1 VVSCS
6 WKSSYFYHLD
16 EKEMENSSLDGS
28 TKSVEMDTNRSSSL
42 QGLVLN
48 SKPYFNEVGYD
59 KQIGRAEGEKNSL
72 AYNENSFLLSCKSM
86 LYFLRKP
93 PKV

>member
-1 VVSCS
+1 
-6 WKSSYFYHLD
+6 LD
-16 EKEMENSSLDGS
+16 EQEMENSGLDGS

-48 SKPYFNEVGYD
+48 SKPYFNEAGYD
-59 KQIGRAEGEKNSL
+59 KQIGRVEGEKNSL

>member
-1 VVSCS
+1 
-6 WKSSYFYHLD
+6 LD
-16 EKEMENSSLDGS
+16 EQEMENSSLDGS
-28 TKSVEMDTNRSSSL
+28 TKSIEMDTNKSSSL

-59 KQIGRAEGEKNSL
+59 KLIGRAEGEKNSL

>member
-1 VVSCS
+1 MIYPS
-6 WKSSYFYHLD
+6 KSSYFYHLD
-16 EKEMENSSLDGS
+16 EQEMENSSLDGS

-48 SKPYFNEVGYD
+48 SKPYFNEAGYD
-59 KQIGRAEGEKNSL
+59 KQIGRAEGENNSL

-86 LYFLRKP
+86 LYLLRKP

>member
-6 WKSSYFYHLD
+6 WKSYYFYHLD
-16 EKEMENSSLDGS
+16 EQEMENSSLDGS

-48 SKPYFNEVGYD
+48 LKPYFNEVGYD
-59 KQIGRAEGEKNSL
+59 K
-72 AYNENSFLLSCKSM
+72 
-86 LYFLRKP
+86 
-93 PKV
+93 

>member
-1 VVSCS
+1 
-6 WKSSYFYHLD
+6 L
-16 EKEMENSSLDGS
+16 NSSILQ
-28 TKSVEMDTNRSSSL
+28 VLVSL

-48 SKPYFNEVGYD
+48 SKPYFNEAGYD

-72 AYNENSFLLSCKSM
+72 AYNENYFLLSCKSM